1 MCKYPPWSCN
11 PIIRTGTH
19 TNISVIPWH
28 CQRFRLF
35 FGGGMGWT
43 IQSFSLIAQFKSLF
57 HILED
62 ANGILCFGNGGIDE
76 TTTTGILRSQ
86 CGVRRDGTNSGG
98 RTVIM
103 LGSGALSFGF
113 FVNIRANWVFFWGR
127 GCSLS
132 ILVLLQ
138 ILLVTRIVLLLLG
151 KNLETRI
158 RMTIRMLLFLFLAHG
173 ERKSH

>member
-1 MCKYPPWSCN
+1 MCKYPPRSCN
-11 PIIRTGTH
+11 RIIRTGTH

-62 ANGILCFGNGGIDE
+62 ANGILCFGNAGIDE

-113 FVNIRANWVFFWGR
+113 FVNNRANWVFFWGR